1 MEKYMTSMTA
11 NPHILPATPTQAEIA
26 EEFAVRAGDGL
37 RYAYETRT
45 WFAYT
50 PEEGWRANPSR
61 STVQT
66 RLIAVMRELQAETFQ
81 TAADQRRRTRLMR
94 SMEKLGTVNSIA
106 DFASRCA
113 PIEAELADFVEPA
126 HLLGVRNG
134 ILDLRTQTLLP
145 FDPDLL
151 ITRRVPWAYDPE
163 ATCARWERF
172 LLEIFGDDPSVL
184 EYIQRVVG
192 YVLTGDTSLQQ
203 MWLCVGAGANGKST
217 FIRALQTLL
226 GPDYAQQAPESVLLG
241 KPSQGSATSELAR
254 LAGAR
259 LVALTETDQGQHLNE
274 TRVKSLVSGD
284 PIAARELYQS
294 IQEFEPTAKF
304 FLASNHLP
312 VVRGTDEGIWRRLVV
327 IPFERTFD
335 VNIDP
340 GLAATLRAEMPG
352 ILTWAAQGGLLWWST
367 KAIPVPAAFTAPT
380 KAYRNEQDAVRGF
393 LEDCTERVPDA
404 KVEATAL
411 YHAYVAWCQ
420 EQGRAALTQG
430 EFGSR
435 MTKAHGPRAKGG
447 KAKRA
452 RYDGLQLKA
461 LEAPDES
468 VIPLPGLADAD
479 TQVA

>member
-1 MEKYMTSMTA
+1 MNSTTT
-11 NPHILPATPTQAEIA
+11 HTRVLPAAPTQAEVA
-26 EEFAVRAGDGL
+26 EEFAARAGDGL
-37 RYAYETRT
+37 RYAYEART

-50 PEEGWRANPSR
+50 TEEGWRANR
-61 STVQT
+61 SCSAVQA
-66 RLIAVMRELQAETFQ
+66 RLLKVIRELQVETLD
-81 TAADQRRRTRLMR
+81 APGDQRRRTRVMR
-94 SMEKLGTVNSIA
+94 GMEKLGTVKSIA

-134 ILDLRTQTLLP
+134 ILDLQTKSLMP
-145 FDPDLL
+145 FDPAVL
-151 ITRRVPWAYDPE
+151 ITRRVPWAYEPD
-163 ATCARWERF
+163 ATCPRWEAF
-172 LLEIFGDDPSVL
+172 LREVFGDDPDVQ
-184 EYIQRVVG
+184 EYIQRLVG

-203 MWLCVGAGANGKST
+203 MWLCVGTGANGKST
-217 FIRALQTLL
+217 FIRALQNLL
-226 GPDYAQQAPESVLLG
+226 GPDYAQQAPETVLLG

-284 PIAARELYQS
+284 PIAARELYQA

-304 FLASNHLP
+304 FLATNHLP

-352 ILTWAAQGGLLWWST
+352 ILTWAAQGALLWWST
-367 KAIPVPAAFTAPT
+367 KKVPVPAAFTAPT
-380 KAYRNEQDAVRGF
+380 KAYRHEQDAVRGF

-411 YHAYVAWCQ
+411 YQAYTQWCE

-435 MTKAHGPRAKGG
+435 MTKTHGPSAKGG

-479 TQVA
+479 AQVA

>member
-1 MEKYMTSMTA
+1 MTSTTA
-11 NPHILPATPTQAEIA
+11 HPRILPATPTQAEIA

-37 RYAYETRT
+37 RYAYEART

-61 STVQT
+61 STVQM
-66 RLIAVMRELQAETFQ
+66 RLITVMRQLQAETLQ
-81 TAADQRRRTRLMR
+81 TAADQRKRTRLLR

-134 ILDLRTQTLLP
+134 ILDLQTQTLLP
-145 FDPDLL
+145 FAPDLL
-151 ITRRVPWAYDPE
+151 ITRRVPWAYDPH
-163 ATCARWERF
+163 ATCPRWEAF
-172 LLEIFGDDPSVL
+172 LREVLGDDACVQ

-217 FIRALQTLL
+217 FIRALQNLL
-226 GPDYAQQAPESVLLG
+226 GPDYAQQAPETVLLG

-304 FLASNHLP
+304 FLATNHLP
-312 VVRGTDEGIWRRLVV
+312 VVRGADEGIWRRLVV
-327 IPFERTFD
+327 IPFERTFG

-340 GLAATLRAEMPG
+340 GLAGDLRAEMPG
-352 ILTWAAQGGLLWWST
+352 ILTWAAQGALMWWST
-367 KAIPVPAAFTAPT
+367 KSIPVPAAFTAST
-380 KAYRNEQDAVRGF
+380 KAYRLEQDVLRGF
-393 LEDCTERVPDA
+393 LEDCTELVPDA

-411 YHAYVAWCQ
+411 YQAYSKWCD
-420 EQGRAALTQG
+420 EQGRAALTQS

-435 MTKAHGPRAKGG
+435 MSKAHGPSIKGG

-452 RYDGLQLKA
+452 RYDGLRLRT
-461 LEAPDES
+461 LGIPDQA
-468 VIPLPGLADAD
+468 VIPLPGIADAD
-479 TQVA
+479 ERVA

>member
-1 MEKYMTSMTA
+1 MNSTTT
-11 NPHILPATPTQAEIA
+11 PPRVLPAAPTQAEVA
-26 EEFAVRAGDGL
+26 EEFAARAGDCL
-37 RYAYETRT
+37 RYAYEART

-50 PEEGWRANPSR
+50 PEEGWRANR
-61 STVQT
+61 SGSAVQG
-66 RLIAVMRELQAETFQ
+66 RLLKVMRELQAESLETP
-81 TAADQRRRTRLMR
+81 TDQRKRTRVMR
-94 SMEKLGTVNSIA
+94 SMEKPGTVKSIA
-106 DFASRCA
+106 DFAGRCA
-113 PIEAELADFVEPA
+113 PIEAELADFAEPA

-134 ILDLRTQTLLP
+134 ILDLQTTTLMP
-145 FDPDLL
+145 FDPAVL

-163 ATCARWERF
+163 ATCPRWETF
-172 LLEIFGDDPSVL
+172 LREVFGDDPAVQ
-184 EYIQRVVG
+184 EYIQRLVG

-217 FIRALQTLL
+217 FIRALQNLL
-226 GPDYAQQAPESVLLG
+226 GADYAQQAPETVLLG

-284 PIAARELYQS
+284 PIAARELYQA

-304 FLASNHLP
+304 FLATNHLP

-352 ILTWAAQGGLLWWST
+352 ILTWAAQGALLWWST
-367 KAIPVPAAFTAPT
+367 KKVPVPAAFTAPT
-380 KAYRNEQDAVRGF
+380 QAYRHEQDAVRGF
-393 LEDCTERVPDA
+393 LEDCTDRVADA
-404 KVEATAL
+404 IVEATPL
-411 YHAYVAWCQ
+411 YEAYTQWCE

-435 MTKAHGPRAKGG
+435 MSKAHGPSTKGG
-447 KAKRA
+447 KKKRF
-452 RYDGLQLKA
+452 RYHGLRLKA
-461 LEAPDES
+461 CEAPDQA
-468 VIPLPGLADAD
+468 VIPLPGVTDAD

>member
-1 MEKYMTSMTA
+1 MNSTTT
-11 NPHILPATPTQAEIA
+11 PTRVLPAAPTQAEVA
-26 EEFAVRAGDGL
+26 EEFAARAGDCL
-37 RYAYETRT
+37 RYAYEART

-50 PEEGWRANPSR
+50 PEEGWRANR
-61 STVQT
+61 SCSAVQG
-66 RLIAVMRELQAETFQ
+66 RLLKVMRELQAESLETP
-81 TAADQRRRTRLMR
+81 TDQRKRTRVMR
-94 SMEKLGTVNSIA
+94 SMEKPGTVKSIA
-106 DFASRCA
+106 DFAGRCA
-113 PIEAELADFVEPA
+113 PIEAELADFAEPA

-134 ILDLRTQTLLP
+134 ILDLQNMTLMP
-145 FDPDLL
+145 FDPAVL

-163 ATCARWERF
+163 ATCPRWETF
-172 LLEIFGDDPSVL
+172 LREVFGDDPAVQ
-184 EYIQRVVG
+184 EYIQRLVG

-203 MWLCVGAGANGKST
+203 MWLCVGSGANGKST
-217 FIRALQTLL
+217 FIRAMQNLL
-226 GPDYAQQAPESVLLG
+226 GADYAQQAPETVLLG

-284 PIAARELYQS
+284 PIAARELYQA

-304 FLASNHLP
+304 FLATNHLP

-352 ILTWAAQGGLLWWST
+352 ILTWAAQGAMLWWST
-367 KAIPVPAAFTAPT
+367 KKVPVPAAFTAHT

-393 LEDCTERVPDA
+393 LEDCTDRVADA
-404 KVEATAL
+404 IVEATPL
-411 YHAYVAWCQ
+411 YHAYVAWCE

-435 MTKAHGPRAKGG
+435 MTKAHGPSAKGG
-447 KAKRA
+447 KHKRS
-452 RYDGLQLKA
+452 RYHGLRLKA
-461 LEAPDES
+461 SESPDQA
-468 VIPLPGLADAD
+468 VIPLPGVTDAD

>member
-1 MEKYMTSMTA
+1 MNSTTT
-11 NPHILPATPTQAEIA
+11 HTRVLPVAPTQAEVA
-26 EEFAVRAGDGL
+26 EEFAARAGDGL
-37 RYAYETRT
+37 RYAYEART

-50 PEEGWRANPSR
+50 PDEGWRANPSR
-61 STVQT
+61 SAVQT
-66 RLIAVMRELQAETFQ
+66 RLLKVMRELQAETLD
-81 TAADQRRRTRLMR
+81 APGDQRKRARVMR
-94 SMEKLGTVNSIA
+94 SMEKLGTVNAIA

-113 PIEAELADFVEPA
+113 PIEAEVTDFVEPD

-134 ILDLRTQTLLP
+134 ILDLQTKTLLP
-145 FDPDLL
+145 FDPAVL

-163 ATCARWERF
+163 ATCPRWEAF
-172 LLEIFGDDPSVL
+172 LCEVFGDDPAVQ
-184 EYIQRVVG
+184 EYIQRLVG

-217 FIRALQTLL
+217 FIRALQNLL
-226 GPDYAQQAPESVLLG
+226 GPDYAQQAPETVLLG

-284 PIAARELYQS
+284 PIAARELYQA

-304 FLASNHLP
+304 FLATNHLP

-352 ILTWAAQGGLLWWST
+352 ILAWAAQGALLWWST

-380 KAYRNEQDAVRGF
+380 RAYRHEQDAVRGF

-411 YHAYVAWCQ
+411 YHSYVAWCE

-435 MTKAHGPRAKGG
+435 MTRAHGPSAKGG

-461 LEAPDES
+461 LEVPEQA
-468 VIPLPGLADAD
+468 VIPLPGATDAD

>member
-1 MEKYMTSMTA
+1 MKSTTA
-11 NPHILPATPTQAEIA
+11 PPRVLPAAPTQAEVA
-26 EEFAVRAGDGL
+26 EEFSQREGLGL

-45 WFAYT
+45 WYAYAAD
-50 PEEGWRANPSR
+50 EGWRADR
-61 STVQT
+61 SCSTLQA
-66 RLIAVMRELQAETFQ
+66 RLLKVMRDLQAEPLGTS
-81 TAADQRRRTRLMR
+81 DEQRKRARVMR
-94 SMEKLGTVNSIA
+94 SMERLGTVKSIA

-113 PIEAELADFVEPA
+113 PIEAELADFIEPA

-134 ILDLRTQTLLP
+134 ILDLQTKTLMP
-145 FDPDLL
+145 FDPAVL

-163 ATCARWERF
+163 ATCPRWEAF
-172 LLEIFGDDPSVL
+172 LREVFGDDASVL
-184 EYIQRVVG
+184 EYIQRLVG

-203 MWLCVGAGANGKST
+203 MWLCVGTGANGKST
-217 FIRALQTLL
+217 FIRALQNLL
-226 GPDYAQQAPESVLLG
+226 GPDYAQQAPETVLLG

-284 PIAARELYQS
+284 PIAARELYQA

-304 FLASNHLP
+304 FLATNHLP

-352 ILTWAAQGGLLWWST
+352 ILTWAAQGAMLWWST
-367 KAIPVPAAFTAPT
+367 KKVPVPAAFTTPT
-380 KAYRNEQDAVRGF
+380 KAYRHEQDAVRGF

-411 YHAYVAWCQ
+411 YQAYSQWCE
-420 EQGRAALTQG
+420 EQGRASLTQG

-435 MTKAHGPRAKGG
+435 MTKAHGPSAKGG

-461 LEAPDES
+461 LEAPDDS

-479 TQVA
+479 AKVA